1 MVDTASRAPPA
12 VKHSYR
18 LDYQSLAEILGQRGL
33 VEPQRLKLALQASQT
48 GPIPFPELLVGEGL
62 IADWDLSRVVCDLFG
77 LAFLPVDLYVP
88 TPDAMN
94 GLDADFLR
102 THRLVPL
109 ARHKRLLTV
118 AMPALVPAD
127 VLAQLSTQSDLQ
139 VMPVVGTVNTNNR
152 WMLEHLPAPLPQ
164 SGGAGE
170 WNRIFDEG
178 DAAVL
183 LNLDSEST
191 SAQQAPAAPLPSP
204 IPPLSAL
211 PKLSPPSKQ
220 R

>member
-1 MVDTASRAPPA
+1 M
-12 VKHSYR
+12 KHSYR

-77 LAFLPVDLYVP
+77 LAFLPVDRYAPVP
-88 TPDAMN
+88 EAMN
-94 GLDADFLR
+94 GLDIDFLR

-164 SGGAGE
+164 STGTGD
-170 WNRIFDEG
+170 WNKIFDEG

-183 LNLDSEST
+183 LNLDAEP
-191 SAQQAPAAPLPSP
+191 SAAAQVPPAPLPAAL
-204 IPPLSAL
+204 PPLSAL
-211 PKLSPPSKQ
+211 PKLPSPPKP

>member
-1 MVDTASRAPPA
+1 M
-12 VKHSYR
+12 KQNYR

-33 VEPQRLKLALQASQT
+33 VEPQRLKLALRTSQT

-62 IADWDLSRVVCDLFG
+62 IADWDLSRVVCVLFG
-77 LAFLPVDLYVP
+77 LAFLPVDLYAP

-127 VLAQLSTQSDLQ
+127 VLEQLSTQNDLQ

-164 SGGAGE
+164 SGGTGG
-170 WNRIFDEG
+170 WNKIFDEG

-191 SAQQAPAAPLPSP
+191 SSPQAPAAPLPSP

-211 PKLSPPSKQ
+211 PRLPPPSKQ

>member
-1 MVDTASRAPPA
+1 
-12 VKHSYR
+12 
-18 LDYQSLAEILGQRGL
+18 
-33 VEPQRLKLALQASQT
+33 
-48 GPIPFPELLVGEGL
+48 
-62 IADWDLSRVVCDLFG
+62 
-77 LAFLPVDLYVP
+77 LPVDLTAP

-191 SAQQAPAAPLPSP
+191 SAPQAPAAPLPSP

>member
-1 MVDTASRAPPA
+1 

-18 LDYQSLAEILGQRGL
+18 LDYQGLAEILGQRGL
-33 VEPQRLKLALQASQT
+33 VETQRLKLALQASQT

-77 LAFLPVDLYVP
+77 LAFLPVDLYAPVP
-88 TPDAMN
+88 EAMN
-94 GLDADFLR
+94 GLDFDFLR

-152 WMLEHLPAPLPQ
+152 WLLEHLPAPLPQ
-164 SGGAGE
+164 STGTGD
-170 WNRIFDEG
+170 WNKIFDEG

-183 LNLDSEST
+183 LNLDAEPST
-191 SAQQAPAAPLPSP
+191 AAQMPPAPLPAP
-204 IPPLSAL
+204 LPPLSAL
-211 PKLSPPSKQ
+211 PKLPSPPKP